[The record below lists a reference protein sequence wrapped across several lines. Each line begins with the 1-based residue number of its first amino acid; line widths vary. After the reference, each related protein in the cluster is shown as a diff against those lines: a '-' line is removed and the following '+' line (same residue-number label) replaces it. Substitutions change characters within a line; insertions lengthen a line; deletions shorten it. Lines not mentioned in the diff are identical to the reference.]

1 MDSCSGSR
9 LASSARWWAAGAA
22 AGISATFNAPIA
34 GALFAVEIIIG
45 DFAVAQFS
53 PIVISSVV
61 ATVASR
67 FFLGNQPAFQVPAY
81 ELVSPQELL
90 AYMVLGVAAGLVA
103 WAFIRSVRASEDL
116 FDAIPIPDYLKPG
129 VGGLGV
135 GLIALSLPEVYGV
148 GYDTV
153 GNALTGQLPL
163 VMLGALLIAKLLA
176 TSLTIGSGGSGGIF
190 GPSLFLGATIGG
202 LLGGIVHQLF
212 PGATAESGAYALVAM
227 GAVVAASTH
236 GPITAIIMIFEM
248 TQTVEI
254 IPPLMAACVIST
266 LVASFLDR
274 DSIYTQK
281 LRRRGVDLATDDDPN
296 VLKGLYVRDVVN
308 REPEVVP
315 ASASFATVMELIV
328 ESEHGEFFVE
338 NDRGEFVGAIYLRQ
352 VRRLLKEQEQL
363 RKIVVAGDMVEER
376 VSVTEDDTLDT
387 AMRIFSRGVATEI
400 AVVDAANPQRLV
412 GSIHQRDAIM
422 AYNEESLRRDLVGGV
437 SNRISHRGQR
447 ASRRPRRW
455 LRTRGEARAR
465 EVRREDTARARSPQ
479 SRRCSGP
486 AHSQRRREPRYPPCP
501 VPTTASSTRITWW

>member
-1 MDSCSGSR
+1 MVGC
-9 LASSARWWAAGAA
+9 GAA

-135 GLIALSLPEVYGV
+135 GLIALVLPEVYGV

-212 PGATAESGAYALVAM
+212 PGATAVSGAYALVAM

-248 TQTVEI
+248 TQTIEI

-266 LVASFLDR
+266 LVATFLDR

-308 REPEVVP
+308 REPEVVS

-328 ESEHGEFFVE
+328 ESEH
-338 NDRGEFVGAIYLRQ
+338 GEFVGAIYLRQ

-437 SNRISHRGQR
+437 SNRISIAGSERRVDLGGGYVLEERLAPAKFAGKTLRELDLRNRGGVQVLLIRSGDGSRGIRVPGPDDRIEHEDHLVVAGPRPEVENLQR
-447 ASRRPRRW
+447 
-455 LRTRGEARAR
+455 L
-465 EVRREDTARARSPQ
+465 
-479 SRRCSGP
+479 
-486 AHSQRRREPRYPPCP
+486 
-501 VPTTASSTRITWW
+501 